1 MINNQGN
8 DKMVSKSNES
18 SKILEETI
26 MEVKKNLG
34 NKIQDI
40 KIERAVIGLFFTGVC
55 LNTGHAGICATPI
68 KEIPEAVCCPSSARA
83 MPNAGHL
90 TERSVKKYLNDT
102 LSSIP
107 MRRTMGI
114 AVLSALSS
122 FCWEEGLVD
131 GYNRKVDVD
140 ATECLHLRDDSYYVL
155 IGAIVPVLRILK
167 RRKMDFSVIELD
179 PRTLKEDEM
188 PFYVPVEKTAD
199 TVPKADVL
207 IVTGT
212 TLINGTLES
221 ILKLARP
228 DTQVVILGP
237 TASIIPHAF
246 FRRGVNVLGG
256 DIITNPE
263 KMLDILA
270 EGGSGYHL
278 YGKSVDKVVVTV
290 KHDLK

>member
-1 MINNQGN
+1 
-8 DKMVSKSNES
+8 MVSKSNKS
-18 SKILEETI
+18 SKILEETV
-26 MEVKKNLG
+26 MEVKRNLK
-34 NKIQDI
+34 NKIQYI
-40 KIERAVIGLFFTGVC
+40 KVERAVIGLFFTGVC

-90 TERSVKKYLNDT
+90 TERSVEKYLDDA

-107 MRRTMGI
+107 MKRTMGI

-122 FCWEEGLVD
+122 YCWEEGLVD
-131 GYNRKVDVD
+131 GYNMKVDVD
-140 ATECLHLRDDSYYVL
+140 ATECLHLRDDTYPVL

-167 RRKMDFSVIELD
+167 GRKMDFSVIELD

-199 TVPKADVL
+199 TVPKADIL

-212 TLINGTLES
+212 TLINGTLEG

-228 DTQVVILGP
+228 DTQVVVLGP
-237 TASIIPHAF
+237 TTSILPHAF
-246 FRRGVNVLGG
+246 FRRGVDVLGG
-256 DIITNPE
+256 DIITNPG
-263 KMLDILA
+263 KMLDTLA

-278 YGKSVDKVVVTV
+278 YGKSADKVVVTA
-290 KHDLK
+290 KYWLK

>member
-1 MINNQGN
+1 
-8 DKMVSKSNES
+8 MVSKSNKS
-18 SKILEETI
+18 SKILEETV
-26 MEVKKNLG
+26 MEVKRNLK

-40 KIERAVIGLFFTGVC
+40 KVERAVIGIFFTGAC

-68 KEIPEAVCCPSSARA
+68 KEIPEAVCCPSSVRA

-90 TERSVKKYLNDT
+90 TERSVEKYLDDA
-102 LSSIP
+102 LSGIP
-107 MRRTMGI
+107 MKRTMGV

-122 FCWEEGLVD
+122 YCWEEGLVD
-131 GYNRKVDVD
+131 GYNMKVDVD
-140 ATECLHLRDDSYYVL
+140 ATECLHLSDDTYAVL

-167 RRKMDFSVIELD
+167 GRKMDFSVIELD

-199 TVPKADVL
+199 TVPKADIL

-212 TLINGTLES
+212 TLINGTLEG

-228 DTQVVILGP
+228 ETQVVVLGP
-237 TASIIPHAF
+237 TSSILPHAF

-256 DIITNPE
+256 DIITNPG
-263 KMLDILA
+263 KMLDTLV

-278 YGKSVDKVVVTV
+278 GKSADKVVVTA
-290 KHDLK
+290 KYRLK